1 MNVSFRYKAR
11 SVVIKICYIP
21 LVALI
26 MSSKSFASVD
36 TVSSVQEE
44 PFSFSSDNQ
53 TLLLTSTGSI
63 TTYTRIVEGR
73 IARVVDGRPA
83 VTSSGVLNN
92 LEIEVNTTAD
102 GIYSGIYAREA
113 SAIHMG
119 HISGDFTLNLNSGS
133 ITGHEDSISGVDGFI
148 EVYGTAISLNYERGA
163 NSDLDAYITTQA
175 GTSINGDIELGNNVN
190 ATINNAGTING
201 DIGVNV
207 TQVINN
213 SGTINGEILL
223 GYGDNS
229 SITNTGT
236 IVGDVKMSSSPDAVF
251 NIDGGSV
258 TGDISSYSASQE
270 INLDSASIVG
280 DVHFSSRLNFL
291 SSTNNITGDVSTHS
305 GSAVL
310 DLNNESNTITGGL
323 TMSNGDNI
331 SIDIAN
337 GAVGS
342 IAATQ
347 AAMIASGV
355 TLDISVNRG
364 NYLADGSQYVIVDGG
379 DGSVVNKIKDSNIDV
394 NNTNTNTAFTVLRFS
409 TSVSALG
416 DDLMLDV
423 TRAAANEVTNNGNA
437 QGAYNA
443 INNIGADASGL
454 LQELQNFLD
463 NSDNQHEIQQALA
476 SLTPQDE
483 TSTKLST
490 IAAVNGSVSTTEN
503 RMDSFH
509 ISSLKSSDSFQ
520 SVNSNQGKLG
530 ISSGDEIS
538 TIELWGQTFG
548 TKAKQKDINDD
559 GYNSSSFGLA
569 FGIDKEIDKDTRIG
583 VALSYADSQVES
595 KDKVKNTQIDS
606 YQINLY
612 AGKSLGKYFVDG
624 ILGFTWNEYNSTRYI
639 SSVGSVANADYQ
651 GQNYIAKLRAGSV
664 YGNFMGSDFNLIPEI
679 STTFVNSFVDSYE
692 EQGADTLNLNVSG
705 GYDEFLEGRIGIS
718 IEHNPIIIRSLA
730 TTPRLSVSYGYNFLN
745 QNQTTISNFVGQS
758 ATFNTVSSSVD
769 PSSIRWGAGFDVQN
783 NDFVTTS
790 LDYNNERRGNY
801 VSHSAIFKIKY
812 QF

>member
-1 MNVSFRYKAR
+1 MNVSFRYKSR